1 MVDKYRLRLYHHN
14 VCTREWNG
22 KSGEYCSNCNVAKY
36 FREILLRN
44 MNWYYSWIIWLRN
57 TENDKSYII
66 RGVWGIEMQTAEV
79 AQGQLLCRN
88 STQLLSGKLG
98 KLLSQ
103 KTWKAPLMETHE
115 NLENSWL
122 MAMEDRRNSLKRD
135 MTSVS
140 NYFSTFYTTVLNF
153 SYDCFDPSL
162 NPINLGFVLKSIL
175 SRSKV
180 TEWQWQ
186 ITFIG

>member
-1 MVDKYRLRLYHHN
+1 
-14 VCTREWNG
+14 
-22 KSGEYCSNCNVAKY
+22 
-36 FREILLRN
+36 
-44 MNWYYSWIIWLRN
+44 
-57 TENDKSYII
+57 
-66 RGVWGIEMQTAEV
+66 MQTAEV

-186 ITFIG
+186 IKFIG